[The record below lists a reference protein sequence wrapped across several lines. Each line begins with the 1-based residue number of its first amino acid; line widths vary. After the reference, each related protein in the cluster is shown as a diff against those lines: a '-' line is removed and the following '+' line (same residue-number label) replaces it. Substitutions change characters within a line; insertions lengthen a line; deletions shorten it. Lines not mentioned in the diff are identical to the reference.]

1 MDGKYMYIPIY
12 HTFLERKK
20 FAMSKYVEFKKKGKF
35 YEVKYEDAYIL
46 WYLLK
51 YKINKNKVAFPE
63 SSLFKVIDTLKF
75 YQVGYSFTLD
85 NNLDYIKSNY
95 ENKYE
100 EILEKAKNEWKKLKK
115 EEEMLEKL
123 KKAKQEDLEKVISYM
138 EEIL

>member
-1 MDGKYMYIPIY
+1 MDGKYTYIPIY

-20 FAMSKYVEFKKKGKF
+20 FTMSKYIEFKKKGKF

-51 YKINKNKVAFPE
+51 YKINKNKVSFPE
-63 SSLFKVIDTLKF
+63 SSLFKVVDTLKF
-75 YQVGYSFTLD
+75 YQVGYSIALD
-85 NNLDYIKSNY
+85 DNLDYIKSNY

-100 EILEKAKNEWKKLKK
+100 EILEKSKNEWKKLKK
-115 EEEMLEKL
+115 EEELLEKL